1 MEATS
6 RLPSLLGVRS
16 TFLPERKVHEVTK
29 IIWPQCN
36 LNPHPP
42 DYPTAALPAR
52 RKQIICRY
60 RYILKS
66 CICFCFLETWLTDM
80 AMLPGS
86 HVFPPLGPLA
96 SRHDKPKIQQ
106 DSWFLALVPGGDTS
120 SRSNCMSHQRRP
132 QKSPEIRHF
141 PYIWGA
147 QSWHLNLFGHVQ
159 NGP

>member
-16 TFLPERKVHEVTK
+16 TFLPEKKVHEVTK
-29 IIWPQCN
+29 IIWRQCN
-36 LNPHPP
+36 LTPHPP
-42 DYPTAALPAR
+42 DNPTASLPAR

-60 RYILKS
+60 RYILKP

-86 HVFPPLGPLA
+86 HVFHPLGPLA
-96 SRHDKPKIQQ
+96 LRHDKPKLQQ

-132 QKSPEIRHF
+132 QTSPMLRHF